1 MAVSRPSD
9 ELIFDRT
16 KSDVEK
22 VKKLAQKWID
32 ETITA
37 GEVEEWNA
45 GLKGAMNAADLNRIE
60 AWLKYAE
67 AELRARGYYCG
78 MRFRSSAWTMTD
90 ILYRSDL
97 DRIRSNVNTLR
108 NCIYAIPDWREIEI
122 SNTMSWQQMNATE
135 WDIQTIFTWLEK
147 VMAFLF
153 YSGEIYSGE
162 VTA

>member
-1 MAVSRPSD
+1 MAVSRPSAD
-9 ELIFDRT
+9 LVYDRT
-16 KSDVEK
+16 KADVEK
-22 VKKLAQKWID
+22 VKKLAQKWTAD
-32 ETITA
+32 TITDSEKA
-37 GEVEEWNA
+37 EWNA
-45 GLKGAMNAADLNRIE
+45 GLKGAMNAVDLNRIE

-67 AELRARGYYCG
+67 QELRARGYYCG
-78 MRFRSSAWTMTD
+78 MTFRSSNYTQTN

-97 DRIRSNVNTLR
+97 DRIRKNVDTLR
-108 NCIYAIPDWREIEI
+108 NCLYAIPDWRVIEY

-162 VTA
+162 VNA